1 MNRDRLFSRIV
12 TIKNNRYMKAFRIV
26 QRTAAAAGLLIAL
39 KMVDNLQ
46 PSDNELLGGMMLALV
61 CIMVLIGQA
70 LDKAERAEQEER
82 QQREA

>member
-1 MNRDRLFSRIV
+1 
-12 TIKNNRYMKAFRIV
+12 MKAFRIV
-26 QRTAAAAGLLIAL
+26 QRTAAGAGLLIAL

-61 CIMVLIGQA
+61 CIMILIGQA
-70 LDKAERAEQEER
+70 LDKAEKEER